1 MPLVALVV
9 LVAIVS
15 GIVRIGAVERGYHE
29 TMIVGAD
36 QLSRGLTSA
45 TWHAMLADDRQA
57 AYDTMQVV
65 ARQPGISRI
74 RIFNKEGRIMFSTAP
89 EAEPLRRQ
97 ERGGVRPLPRERPA
111 ARPGRD
117 ALPCARLHRPGG
129 QRRLAMIT
137 PIYNEPSCSTAA
149 CHAHPARQ
157 NVLGVLDVAL
167 DLGPTDRLIADA
179 RRRVIVTIAI
189 EVALISAF
197 LVAFISFFVT
207 RPIHRL
213 MEANVALGRMDLE
226 HPIEITSS
234 RELWSLSSSFNLMRE
249 RLREALGEINRAAQE
264 LEAKVAERT
273 AQLQQ
278 AQRRLLQADRLA
290 SLGQLAASV
299 AHEINN
305 PLSGVLNFSALMGR
319 ILKDDGVP
327 RERVPEFR
335 GYLERVTEQTAR
347 AGRIVSDLLAF
358 SRRSKPQRAASDLN
372 AIVRT
377 TVALVSHKLKLLSV
391 EATLQLDEALP
402 PLLCDASQMQ
412 QVVLNLVMNGA
423 EATRPHGSG
432 RVSVRTRRADDGES
446 VVLEVEDD
454 GEGIPRETLDRVFD
468 PFFTTKDD
476 GKGVGLGLA
485 VVYGI
490 VESHGGHIEVRTTEG
505 HGTTF
510 EVTLP
515 LAPDANH
522 SRPGSPS
529 MPAGTPERAGRRAI
543 RPRPRSG
550 PLRHGGSAR
559 RGLPPPGSAPGR
571 DRGTGPRLQPGA
583 GPVGLGRVSRDAARP
598 RAARRRAPPGRH
610 RARPVRAGAELR
622 LRPGAARGAVVVVS
636 LARLRPEF
644 HGLPPD
650 APCSTGERRPR
661 PSTRWGTRS
670 ASCTAS
676 TGAARCRFH
685 RPPRP
690 GRQDRDPLRGLPR
703 ARRGEP

>member
-1 MPLVALVV
+1 MPTPPRPLNQKLLVPLVGLVV
-9 LVAIVS
+9 LVAILS

-65 ARQPGISRI
+65 AHQPGINRI

-89 EAEPLRRQ
+89 EAGRLVDKNAEACVLCHASAQPL
-97 ERGGVRPLPRERPA
+97 VRVETPSR
-111 ARPGRD
+111 ARVFSDTDGR
-117 ALPCARLHRPGG
+117 
-129 QRRLAMIT
+129 RRLAMIT

-167 DLGPTDRLIADA
+167 DLGPADRLIAA
-179 RRRVIVTIAI
+179 SRRRVLVTIAI
-189 EVALISAF
+189 EVVLISAF
-197 LVAFISFFVT
+197 LAAFISFFVT

-234 RELWSLSSSFNLMRE
+234 RELWSLANSFNLMRD
-249 RLREALGEINRAAQE
+249 RLRAALGEINQAAQE

-319 ILKDDGVP
+319 ILKDEGVP

-358 SRRSKPQRAASDLN
+358 SRRSKPHRAASDLN
-372 AIVRT
+372 AIART
-377 TVALVSHKLKLLSV
+377 TVALVSHKLKLLNV
-391 EATLQLDEALP
+391 EAALQLDEALP

-432 RVSVRTRRADDGES
+432 RVCVRTRRAADGES
-446 VVLEVEDD
+446 AVLEVTDD
-454 GEGIPRETLDRVFD
+454 GEGIPKETLDRVFD

-505 HGTTF
+505 QGTTF
-510 EVTLP
+510 DVTLP
-515 LAPDANH
+515 LAPDA
-522 SRPGSPS
+522 SQGQ
-529 MPAGTPERAGRRAI
+529 AGVSEHDGRK
-543 RPRPRSG
+543 
-550 PLRHGGSAR
+550 
-559 RGLPPPGSAPGR
+559 
-571 DRGTGPRLQPGA
+571 
-583 GPVGLGRVSRDAARP
+583 V
-598 RAARRRAPPGRH
+598 
-610 RARPVRAGAELR
+610 
-622 LRPGAARGAVVVVS
+622 
-636 LARLRPEF
+636 
-644 HGLPPD
+644 
-650 APCSTGERRPR
+650 
-661 PSTRWGTRS
+661 
-670 ASCTAS
+670 
-676 TGAARCRFH
+676 
-685 RPPRP
+685 
-690 GRQDRDPLRGLPR
+690 
-703 ARRGEP
+703 